1 MIYTLFWKAQTS
13 ICPHCGGLLRT
24 CKSNEIILNCV
35 DCNAFFRA
43 IGHGKAESELE
54 CEEAQIG

>member
-1 MIYTLFWKAQTS
+1 MTYTLFWKDQTS

-24 CKSNEIILNCV
+24 CKSDEIILNCV

-43 IGHGKAESELE
+43 IGHGKAEAELRF
-54 CEEAQIG
+54 EEVEVK